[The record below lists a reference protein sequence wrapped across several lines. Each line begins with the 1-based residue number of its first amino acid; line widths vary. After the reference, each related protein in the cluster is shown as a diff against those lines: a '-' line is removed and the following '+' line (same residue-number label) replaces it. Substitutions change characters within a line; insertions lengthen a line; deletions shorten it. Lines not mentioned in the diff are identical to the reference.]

1 MAKYQGADCR
11 LCRVEKNKLYF
22 KGHKCLTDKCPLER
36 RAYAPGQH
44 GRSRKRVLGYAIQLR
59 EKQKLKRFYGM
70 SEEQFHFFFE
80 RAERQ
85 KGVTGENL
93 LTMLERRLDNVVTLM
108 GFALS
113 RGHARQLIGHGHFRM
128 NDHKSD
134 IASALV
140 KPGDVIAFR
149 PRSAKSEDIQA
160 VVASNRSKNVPGWL
174 EVDWENMKGR
184 VLALPTRAGR
194 HPSRRRTPGRRAVLQ
209 VSIGG
214 HMTETNFQ
222 RPKYL
227 ECDYETLTGRYG
239 RFSAQP
245 FERGYGVT
253 VGNALRRILLSSITG
268 AAITSVRIHGVL
280 HEFSTI
286 PGVVEDVTDIL
297 LNLKSIPL
305 KLQGDEPRR
314 MTIKKTGPATVSA
327 SDIAADSDVE
337 ILDKDITVASLDID
351 GTLEVEMV
359 VKNGRGY
366 IPADQNF
373 DEDQSLDY
381 IPLDSSHSPVLKVN
395 YKVEP
400 ARVGK
405 RIDYEG
411 LTLEIWTTGAIRPM
425 DALSQAA
432 KIMRDHLGIFL
443 SVVDEP
449 LEHDAAPTKKE
460 IPFLGQADVMAKTI
474 DHLELSVRS
483 NNCLRS
489 AGIERIYELVQKTED
504 ELLKTKN
511 FGRKSLAEIKE
522 TLANLNLGLNIE
534 LHPRLIER
542 IQADI
547 KTGTPE
553 KETEA

>member
-1 MAKYQGADCR
+1 
-11 LCRVEKNKLYF
+11 
-22 KGHKCLTDKCPLER
+22 
-36 RAYAPGQH
+36 
-44 GRSRKRVLGYAIQLR
+44 
-59 EKQKLKRFYGM
+59 
-70 SEEQFHFFFE
+70 
-80 RAERQ
+80 
-85 KGVTGENL
+85 
-93 LTMLERRLDNVVTLM
+93 
-108 GFALS
+108 
-113 RGHARQLIGHGHFRM
+113 
-128 NDHKSD
+128 
-134 IASALV
+134 
-140 KPGDVIAFR
+140 
-149 PRSAKSEDIQA
+149 
-160 VVASNRSKNVPGWL
+160 
-174 EVDWENMKGR
+174 
-184 VLALPTRAGR
+184 
-194 HPSRRRTPGRRAVLQ
+194 
-209 VSIGG
+209 
-214 HMTETNFQ
+214 MTEMNFQ

-227 ECDYETLTGRYG
+227 ECDFDTLTGQYG
-239 RFSAQP
+239 RFQAQP

-268 AAITSVRIHGVL
+268 AAITAVRLHGVL

-305 KLQGDEPRR
+305 KLQGSEPRR
-314 MTIKKTGPATVSA
+314 MTIKKTGPVLLRA
-327 SDIAADSDVE
+327 SEISHDGDIE
-337 ILDKDITVASLDID
+337 ILDPTVPIASLDAD

-373 DEDQSLDY
+373 DEEQSLDY

-405 RIDYEG
+405 RIDYES
-411 LTLEIWTTGAIRPM
+411 LTLEIWTTGALRPL

-443 SVVDEP
+443 NVVDEP
-449 LEHDAAPTKKE
+449 LEKDQAPTKKD
-460 IPFLGQADVMAKTI
+460 IPYLLQADILAKTI

-489 AGIERIYELVQKTED
+489 AGIERIYELVLKTED

-511 FGRKSLAEIKE
+511 FGRKSLAEIKD
-522 TLANLNLGLNIE
+522 TLANLNLGLNLE

-542 IQADI
+542 IQAEI
-547 KTGTPE
+547 KEGTPE
-553 KETEA
+553 KETDA

>member
-1 MAKYQGADCR
+1 
-11 LCRVEKNKLYF
+11 
-22 KGHKCLTDKCPLER
+22 
-36 RAYAPGQH
+36 
-44 GRSRKRVLGYAIQLR
+44 
-59 EKQKLKRFYGM
+59 
-70 SEEQFHFFFE
+70 
-80 RAERQ
+80 
-85 KGVTGENL
+85 
-93 LTMLERRLDNVVTLM
+93 
-108 GFALS
+108 
-113 RGHARQLIGHGHFRM
+113 
-128 NDHKSD
+128 
-134 IASALV
+134 
-140 KPGDVIAFR
+140 
-149 PRSAKSEDIQA
+149 
-160 VVASNRSKNVPGWL
+160 
-174 EVDWENMKGR
+174 
-184 VLALPTRAGR
+184 
-194 HPSRRRTPGRRAVLQ
+194 
-209 VSIGG
+209 
-214 HMTETNFQ
+214 MTEPIFQ
-222 RPKYL
+222 RPKFL
-227 ECDYETLTGRYG
+227 ECDFETLTDRYG
-239 RFSAQP
+239 RFQAQP

-268 AAITSVRIHGVL
+268 AAITSVQIQGVL

-286 PGVVEDVTDIL
+286 PGVVEDVTDII

-314 MTIKKTGPATVSA
+314 MIIKKTGPGAVTS
-327 SDIAADSDVE
+327 SDLAHDADIE
-337 ILDKDITVASLDID
+337 ILDDDVAVASLDTD
-351 GTLEVEMV
+351 GTLEVEMI

-366 IPADQNF
+366 ITAEQNF
-373 DEDQSLDY
+373 DEEQSLDY

-405 RIDYEG
+405 RIDYES
-411 LTLEIWTTGAIRPM
+411 LTLEVWTTGAIRPM

-443 SVVDEP
+443 NVVDEP
-449 LEHDAAPTKKE
+449 LEHETAPSKKE
-460 IPFLGQADVMAKTI
+460 IPFLGQADVLAKTI

-522 TLANLNLGLNIE
+522 TLANLNLGLNLE
-534 LHPRLIER
+534 LHPRLVER

-553 KETEA
+553 KEAEE

>member
-1 MAKYQGADCR
+1 
-11 LCRVEKNKLYF
+11 
-22 KGHKCLTDKCPLER
+22 
-36 RAYAPGQH
+36 
-44 GRSRKRVLGYAIQLR
+44 
-59 EKQKLKRFYGM
+59 
-70 SEEQFHFFFE
+70 
-80 RAERQ
+80 
-85 KGVTGENL
+85 
-93 LTMLERRLDNVVTLM
+93 
-108 GFALS
+108 
-113 RGHARQLIGHGHFRM
+113 
-128 NDHKSD
+128 
-134 IASALV
+134 
-140 KPGDVIAFR
+140 
-149 PRSAKSEDIQA
+149 
-160 VVASNRSKNVPGWL
+160 
-174 EVDWENMKGR
+174 
-184 VLALPTRAGR
+184 
-194 HPSRRRTPGRRAVLQ
+194 
-209 VSIGG
+209 
-214 HMTETNFQ
+214 MTETNFQ

-227 ECDYETLTGRYG
+227 ECDYDTLTDRYG
-239 RFSAQP
+239 RFQAQP

-268 AAITSVRIHGVL
+268 AAITSLRIQGVL

-286 PGVVEDVTDIL
+286 PGVVEDVTDII
-297 LNLKSIPL
+297 LNLKSVSL
-305 KLQGDEPRR
+305 KLSTGEPRR
-314 MTIKKTGPATVSA
+314 MTVKKTGPATVTA
-327 SDIAADSDVE
+327 ADIARDADVE
-337 ILDKDITVASLDID
+337 ILDETVPIASLDTD

-366 IPADQNF
+366 VPADQNF
-373 DEDQSLDY
+373 EEDQSLDF

-405 RIDYEG
+405 RIDYES

-432 KIMRDHLGIFL
+432 KLMRDHLGIFL

-449 LEHDAAPTKKE
+449 LERETAPSKKE
-460 IPFLGQADVMAKTI
+460 IPFLGQADVLAKTI

-522 TLANLNLGLNIE
+522 TLTNLNLGLNIE

-542 IQADI
+542 IQAEI
-547 KTGTPE
+547 KSGTPE

>member
-1 MAKYQGADCR
+1 
-11 LCRVEKNKLYF
+11 
-22 KGHKCLTDKCPLER
+22 
-36 RAYAPGQH
+36 
-44 GRSRKRVLGYAIQLR
+44 
-59 EKQKLKRFYGM
+59 
-70 SEEQFHFFFE
+70 
-80 RAERQ
+80 
-85 KGVTGENL
+85 
-93 LTMLERRLDNVVTLM
+93 
-108 GFALS
+108 
-113 RGHARQLIGHGHFRM
+113 
-128 NDHKSD
+128 
-134 IASALV
+134 
-140 KPGDVIAFR
+140 
-149 PRSAKSEDIQA
+149 
-160 VVASNRSKNVPGWL
+160 
-174 EVDWENMKGR
+174 
-184 VLALPTRAGR
+184 
-194 HPSRRRTPGRRAVLQ
+194 
-209 VSIGG
+209 
-214 HMTETNFQ
+214 MTEMNFQ
-222 RPKYL
+222 RPKNL
-227 ECDYETLTGRYG
+227 ECDFETLTGHYG
-239 RFSAQP
+239 RFQAQP

-268 AAITSVRIHGVL
+268 AAITAVRLHGVL

-286 PGVVEDVTDIL
+286 PGVVEDVTDII

-305 KLQGDEPRR
+305 KLQGNEARR
-314 MTIKKTGPATVSA
+314 MTLKKTGPVLVKS
-327 SDIAADSDVE
+327 SDISHDGDIE
-337 ILDKDITVASLDID
+337 ILDAAVPIASLDTD

-373 DEDQSLDY
+373 DEEQSLDF

-405 RIDYEG
+405 RIDYES

-443 SVVDEP
+443 NIVDEP
-449 LEHDAAPTKKE
+449 LERDQAPAKKDV
-460 IPFLGQADVMAKTI
+460 PHLDKADILAKTI

-511 FGRKSLAEIKE
+511 FGRKSLAEIKD
-522 TLANLNLGLNIE
+522 TLTNLNLGLNIE
-534 LHPRLIER
+534 LHPRLLER
-542 IQADI
+542 IQAEI
-547 KTGTPE
+547 KEGTPE

>member
-1 MAKYQGADCR
+1 
-11 LCRVEKNKLYF
+11 
-22 KGHKCLTDKCPLER
+22 
-36 RAYAPGQH
+36 
-44 GRSRKRVLGYAIQLR
+44 
-59 EKQKLKRFYGM
+59 
-70 SEEQFHFFFE
+70 
-80 RAERQ
+80 
-85 KGVTGENL
+85 
-93 LTMLERRLDNVVTLM
+93 
-108 GFALS
+108 
-113 RGHARQLIGHGHFRM
+113 
-128 NDHKSD
+128 
-134 IASALV
+134 
-140 KPGDVIAFR
+140 
-149 PRSAKSEDIQA
+149 
-160 VVASNRSKNVPGWL
+160 
-174 EVDWENMKGR
+174 
-184 VLALPTRAGR
+184 
-194 HPSRRRTPGRRAVLQ
+194 
-209 VSIGG
+209 
-214 HMTETNFQ
+214 MTETNFQ
-222 RPKYL
+222 RPKNL
-227 ECDYETLTGRYG
+227 ECDFDTLTAQYG
-239 RFSAQP
+239 RFQAQP

-253 VGNALRRILLSSITG
+253 VGNALRRILLSSVTG
-268 AAITSVRIHGVL
+268 AAITAVRLEGVL

-286 PGVVEDVTDIL
+286 PGVVEDVTDII

-305 KLQGDEPRR
+305 KLQGNEAKL
-314 MTIKKTGPATVSA
+314 MTLKKTGPVVVKSGDIARD
-327 SDIAADSDVE
+327 SDIE
-337 ILDKDITVASLDID
+337 ILDETVPIASLDTD

-373 DEDQSLDY
+373 DDEQSLDY

-405 RIDYEG
+405 RIDYES

-443 SVVDEP
+443 NIVDEP
-449 LEHDAAPTKKE
+449 LEREAATSKKE
-460 IPFLGQADVMAKTI
+460 IPYLLQADILAKTI

-504 ELLKTKN
+504 VLLKTKN

-522 TLANLNLGLNIE
+522 TLINLNLGLNLE
-534 LHPRLIER
+534 LHPRLVER

-547 KTGTPE
+547 QAGMPE